1 MDCKITSTKSRRAG
15 LTLIELLVGVG
26 LGSIV
31 LMSVASF
38 SLYSGRSIASMAN
51 YADLESRSR
60 LALDRMSQEIR
71 QTKGL
76 TDSTSTS
83 VTLKDS
89 DGVALSY
96 VYDPSAKTLVR
107 LKNGQRRVLLE
118 GCGYLKFDVYQR
130 TPIGGSYDMYLAA
143 SPATAKLIQVTW
155 GCSRSILGTKLNT
168 EIVQSAR
175 IVIRKRD
182 QG

>member
-15 LTLIELLVGVG
+15 VTLVELLVGIG

-38 SLYSGRSIASMAN
+38 SLYSGRSVASLTN

-76 TDSTSTS
+76 TDFTSTAL
-83 VTLKDS
+83 TFKDA
-89 DGVALSY
+89 DGTALSY
-96 VYDPSAKTLVR
+96 VYDPSAKTLAR
-107 LKNGQRRVLLE
+107 LKNGNRQVLLE
-118 GCGYLKFDVYQR
+118 QCDYLKFEMFQR
-130 TPIGGSYDMYLAA
+130 TPINGSYNVYPATTA
-143 SPATAKLIQVTW
+143 ATAKLIQVTW
-155 GCSRSILGTKLNT
+155 GCSRSILGTAMNT
-168 EIVQSAR
+168 EIVQSAK

-182 QG
+182 QV

>member
-15 LTLIELLVGVG
+15 LTLVELLVGVG

-38 SLYSGRSIASMAN
+38 SLYSGRNIVSLSN
-51 YADLESRSR
+51 YADLESVSC

-71 QTKGL
+71 QTKGM
-76 TDSTSTS
+76 TDFTSTS
-83 VTLKDS
+83 LTFIDS

-96 VYDPSAKTLVR
+96 IYDPSAKTLAR

-118 GCGYLKFDVYQR
+118 GCDYLKFAVFQR
-130 TPIGGSYDMYLAA
+130 TPISGSYDMYPAT
-143 SPATAKLIQVTW
+143 SPSTAKLIQVTW
-155 GCSRSILGTKLNT
+155 GCSRSVLGTKMNT
-168 EIVQSAR
+168 EIVQSAK

-182 QG
+182 EG